1 MNILVTGGAGY
12 IGSILTEELVAD
24 GHKVVVYDNLV
35 MGHRAA
41 VHPAAAF
48 VEADIADTDV
58 LTRTL
63 SEHSIEAVMHLAAY
77 TSVGES
83 VANPKKYI
91 QNNYVASVSLLDA
104 MVASGVKRIVFSST
118 AAVYGEPKK
127 LPLTEEDETS
137 PINTYGE
144 SKIAVE
150 KALWN
155 YHKNHDLRFVA
166 LRYFNVGGAS
176 LDNGEWHN
184 PETHLIPDILNTARG
199 KDEIL
204 EIYGNDYPTP
214 DGTCI
219 RDYIHVQDL
228 AKAHILALKAL
239 ENFSGVY
246 NLGTGI
252 GNSVNEVIEAARR
265 IIGAPIPVKFIERRP
280 GDPAVLTASAEKIKR
295 ELGWEPQEDNLDKI
309 IGSYWLWLQNNP
321 NGYDE

>member
-12 IGSILTEELVAD
+12 IGSILTEELVVQ
-24 GHKVVVYDNLV
+24 GHEVVVYDNLV
-35 MGHRAA
+35 MGHRSA
-41 VHPAAAF
+41 VHPDAVF

-63 SEHSIEAVMHLAAY
+63 KDHSVEAVMHLAAF

-83 VANPKKYI
+83 VAHPEKYI

-104 MVASGVKRIVFSST
+104 MVGSGVKRIVFSST

-127 LPLTEEDETS
+127 VPLTEEDETS

-144 SKIAVE
+144 SKLAVE

-155 YHKNHDLRFVA
+155 HHKNHGLRFVT

-176 LDNGEWHN
+176 IKNGEWHN

-199 KDEIL
+199 KDQIL

-228 AKAHILALKAL
+228 AKAHILALKNL
-239 ENFSGVY
+239 DSFSGVY

-252 GNSVNEVIEAARR
+252 GNSVNEVIEVARR
-265 IIGAPIPVKFIERRP
+265 VTGQPIPVKFIERRP
-280 GDPAVLTASAEKIKR
+280 GDPAILTASA
-295 ELGWEPQEDNLDKI
+295 
-309 IGSYWLWLQNNP
+309 
-321 NGYDE
+321 